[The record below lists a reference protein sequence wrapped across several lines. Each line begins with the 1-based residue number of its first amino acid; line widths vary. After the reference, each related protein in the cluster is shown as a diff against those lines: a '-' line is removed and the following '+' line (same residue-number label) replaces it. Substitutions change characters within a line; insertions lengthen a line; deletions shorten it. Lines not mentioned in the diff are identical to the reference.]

1 MASRTWM
8 IVVVGILVGLS
19 LSAHAVFGQE
29 EEEQMK
35 GSGMMVIPESIKG
48 YDAKKVEDDPI
59 CDPTKRPQIT
69 SVEPDELTPGD
80 KVTIKGKFFG
90 EEKCLH
96 SVSFGS
102 TKADT
107 VTAVDSDTLE
117 VTVPEA
123 QPGLSFITIETSGG
137 SARTAVLL
145 KSKG

>member
-1 MASRTWM
+1 MAPRTWM
-8 IVVVGILVGLS
+8 IAVVGILVGLS

-29 EEEQMK
+29 EEEMK

-48 YDAKKVEDDPI
+48 YDAKKVEEDPV
-59 CDPTKRPQIT
+59 CDPTNRPEIT
-69 SVEPDELTPGD
+69 SVEPDELSPGD
-80 KVTIKGKFFG
+80 KVTIKGKYFG
-90 EEKCLH
+90 NGKCFH

-102 TKADT
+102 TKAEQ
-107 VTAVDSDTLE
+107 VTTVDSDTLE

-123 QPGLSFITIETSGG
+123 KPGLSFITIETSGG